1 MSEIIVRD
9 MPNDSMIRVSNAR
22 VYDLAE
28 SIAASKYAMQTE
40 VRPDDTE
47 LTPRALCLAQCKP
60 GTGHDNWLCGVR
72 VAFDI
77 HLTLKCLVE
86 WERYHFLDI
95 VTCNSTMHRM
105 LKFDLDKAYCKYVD
119 SRMIAVMKELVC
131 RYNAEPTEENLLRIL
146 YSNPAGFTYTMRIDT
161 NYRQLK
167 TANIQ
172 RHAHLIPEWKEF
184 LWWIDAYLPHSE
196 LITGCLV

>member
-47 LTPRALCLAQCKP
+47 LTPRALGLAQCKP